1 MDEKALQVQCL
12 YTHWELI
19 RNNST
24 ALVEHDCL
32 PLVNKDKTKAA
43 APATVNEP
51 GTPTT
56 IGIVRDSGGGKL
68 VKELDYDEL
77 STLIGCKPH

>member
-1 MDEKALQVQCL
+1 MIGKKGFQVQCL
-12 YTHWELI
+12 YIHWELI

-24 ALVEHDCL
+24 APVGHDCL

-56 IGIVRDSGGGKL
+56 IGTVRDSG
-68 VKELDYDEL
+68 
-77 STLIGCKPH
+77 